1 MYFNRIEAKLTAK
14 ASMRRANPSPIL
26 VSLVYLLL
34 TGVLTT
40 VIPRLLGDPM
50 SRMAEYLMMGYEP
63 EEVFEYVVM
72 GNLAGVALFGVVSL
86 LLDLY
91 STLMGFGFTSYA
103 LRMARNEQSGI
114 GNLFDGFQKPL
125 RVLWAGIL
133 MGFFECLWGLLGM
146 LPGAAV
152 LVIGLALG
160 EDAFGLVMAGYWL
173 MLVGFLIASLV
184 VGLRYRLTHYFILD
198 DPDCTARQAIRRSKA
213 AMRGWKMEL
222 FTLDLS
228 LVGWVLLGAITC
240 GILMV
245 WVGPYMA
252 AVQANFYDAVTG
264 RGYDRPQSQPQ
275 PPIRYTYDPNA
286 DGDGPI

>member
-1 MYFNRIEAKLTAK
+1 MYFNRIEAKLTARV
-14 ASMRRANPSPIL
+14 SMRQANPSPIL
-26 VSLVYLLL
+26 VSLVYILL
-34 TGVLTT
+34 TGVLTA
-40 VIPRLLGDPM
+40 VVPRLLGDPVSQM
-50 SRMAEYLMMGYEP
+50 TEYLMMGYGP
-63 EEVFEYVVM
+63 EEVFEYVVL
-72 GNLAGVALFGVVSL
+72 GNVAGIALFGVVSV

-228 LVGWVLLGAITC
+228 FVGWVLLGAITC

-275 PPIRYTYDPNA
+275 PPIRHTYDPNA
-286 DGDGPI
+286 DGDGPL

>member
-1 MYFNRIEAKLTAK
+1 MYFNRVEAKLTAK
-14 ASMRRANPSPIL
+14 ASMRQARPSPIL

-34 TGVLTT
+34 TGVLTA
-40 VIPRLLGDPM
+40 VIPRLLGDPFSAM
-50 SRMAEYLMMGYEP
+50 SEYLMMGYTP

-72 GNLAGVALFGVVSL
+72 GNVAGVVLFSIVSV

-125 RVLWAGIL
+125 RVLWASVL
-133 MGFFECLWGLLGM
+133 ATFFECLWGLLGM

-152 LVIGLALG
+152 MVIGFVLEGDTFALI
-160 EDAFGLVMAGYWL
+160 MTGYWL
-173 MLVGFLIASLV
+173 MLVGFLVSAVV
-184 VGLRYRLTHYFILD
+184 VGLRYRLEYYFILD
-198 DPDCTARQAIRRSKA
+198 DPDCTARQAIRRSKE

-228 LVGWVLLGAITC
+228 FFGWYLLGVITC
-240 GILMV
+240 GIMLV
-245 WVGPYMA
+245 WVGPYREA
-252 AVQANFYDAVTG
+252 TEANFYDAVTG
-264 RGYDRPQSQPQ
+264 RGYDRPQAP
-275 PPIRYTYDPNA
+275 PPIHYTYDPNA
-286 DGDGPI
+286 DGDGPAL

>member
-26 VSLVYLLL
+26 VSLVYILL
-34 TGVLTT
+34 TGVLTA
-40 VIPRLLGDPM
+40 VVPRLLGDPVNQ
-50 SRMAEYLMMGYEP
+50 MAEYLMMGYGP
-63 EEVFEYVVM
+63 EEVFEYVVL
-72 GNLAGVALFGVVSL
+72 GNVAGVALFGVVSL

-125 RVLWAGIL
+125 RVLWASIL
-133 MGFFECLWGLLGM
+133 MSLFECLWGLLGI

-152 LVIGLALG
+152 MVIGFAMEG
-160 EDAFGLVMAGYWL
+160 DTFALVMAGYWL
-173 MLVGFLIASLV
+173 MLVGFLAAALV
-184 VGLRYRLTHYFILD
+184 VGLRYRLTNYFILD
-198 DPDCTARQAIRRSKA
+198 DPGCTARQAIRRSKET
-213 AMRGWKMEL
+213 MRGWKMEL

-228 LVGWVLLGAITC
+228 MFGWVLLGGITC

-245 WVGPYMA
+245 WVGPYME

-264 RGYDRPQSQPQ
+264 RGYNRPQA
-275 PPIRYTYDPNA
+275 PPPTHYTYDPNA

>member
-1 MYFNRIEAKLTAK
+1 MMYFNRIEAKLTAK

-26 VSLVYLLL
+26 VSLVYILL

-40 VIPRLLGDPM
+40 VLPRLLGDPVNQ
-50 SRMAEYLMMGYEP
+50 MAEYLMMGYGP
-63 EEVFEYVVM
+63 EEVFEYVVL
-72 GNLAGVALFGVVSL
+72 GNVAGVALFGVVSL

-91 STLMGFGFTSYA
+91 SALMGFGFTSYA
-103 LRMARNEQSGI
+103 LRMARNEPSGI

-125 RVLWAGIL
+125 RVLWASIL
-133 MGFFECLWGLLGM
+133 MSLFECLWGLLGI

-152 LVIGLALG
+152 MVIGLVLEGDTFA
-160 EDAFGLVMAGYWL
+160 VIMVGYWL
-173 MLVGFLIASLV
+173 MLLGFLAAALV
-184 VGLRYRLTHYFILD
+184 VGLRYRLTNYFILD
-198 DPDCTARQAIRRSKA
+198 DPDCTARQAIRRSKET
-213 AMRGWKMEL
+213 MRGWKMEL

-228 LVGWVLLGAITC
+228 MFGWVLLGGITC

-245 WVGPYMA
+245 WVGPYME

-264 RGYDRPQSQPQ
+264 RGYDRPQA
-275 PPIRYTYDPNA
+275 PPTTHYTYDPNA